1 MSGALSE
8 ALATA
13 CRQFK
18 AADALHADGVV
29 LRYADLAEH
38 AGAVAAR
45 LRQAELQPHEP
56 VQVLVSNQALDIA
69 ALLGVWQAGGVAVP
83 VHRSTPAAVVQGFQ
97 QRSRARWQLDLQPRS
112 SAAQALS
119 ALAADAPPERALLR
133 GAALVVFTS
142 GSTGAPKGVVI
153 AHDAFHGK
161 IGRIDRLLGFGAADR
176 TLGVLNITFS
186 FGLWLSLLTL
196 LRGGTLVLQPK
207 FEPTPFLLALAEQR
221 ISRVGMVPTMMRLLF
236 ADTGHDPAM
245 AALARQGDLRQILI
259 GGESL
264 GLSLAG
270 TIRQRFA
277 GTELVDIYG
286 LTETAT
292 CDFFAF
298 PADFARYPGCIGRPS
313 PDVQHRIVDAQ
324 GRPVEPGAVGE
335 LQIRSPT
342 LMNGYLNEPEL
353 TANAYQDGWLR
364 TGDLARALGG
374 GLAEGVRKD
383 AAGEVV
389 ELMGRLKEV
398 ISRGGNKVTP
408 VEIEQAVCA
417 HPDVAAAM
425 ATGIADALL
434 GERIHVLLVPR
445 AGAAVDLAAL
455 RQHLATRLERFKQ
468 PDAFHIAAAL
478 PLGRTGK
485 ADRGQF
491 KALVEAGTLVPEP
504 R

>member
-18 AADALHADGVV
+18 AADALHADGVM

-45 LRQAELQPHEP
+45 LRQAGLQPHEP
-56 VQVLVSNQALDIA
+56 VQVLVSNQAMDIA

-83 VHRSTPAAVVQGFQ
+83 VHRNTPAAVMQGFQ
-97 QRSRARWQLDLQPRS
+97 QRSRARWQLDLQPGS

-119 ALAADAPPERALLR
+119 ALAADAPPKRALLR

-161 IGRIDRLLGFGAADR
+161 IGRIDRLLGFAAADR

-236 ADTGHDPAM
+236 ADAGHDAAM

-324 GRPVEPGAVGE
+324 GRLVEPGAVGE